1 MMNRLKRIL
10 ALGIAMV
17 LATTY
22 LSGCS
27 AKKDKD
33 GAREAAQGFM
43 EAVKSGSKDGIN
55 LYSSDEVANGEFV
68 GVFDSEAIKEALTAG
83 LAGTNMSGE
92 TQDKLDELCEKF
104 DTMVEEYQITDVAV
118 ADDGS
123 ATAYVTMKTG
133 FPFDATG
140 SEKVHEAVAQALAEY
155 DEQHLEELKTLSD
168 EQGEDAANEKAQND
182 RLMILLDIY
191 EDEIASSEPVTYMLA
206 LTLLKNEETDSWYV
220 SAVQSYDSSIA
231 GTGVPAKQ
239 TDTSATEVS
248 SSEALEKADD

>member
-10 ALGIAMV
+10 ALSIATV
-17 LATTY
+17 IVAAS

-33 GAREAAQGFM
+33 GVTEAAQSFM

-55 LYSSDEVANGEFV
+55 QYSSDEVANGEFV
-68 GVFDSEAIKEALTAG
+68 GVFDSEAIKEAVTAG
-83 LAGTNMSGE
+83 LAGTNMTEE
-92 TQDKLDELCEKF
+92 TQDKLDEICSKF
-104 DTMVEEYQITDVAV
+104 DTLVEEYQITDVTV

-133 FPFDATG
+133 FPYDVTG
-140 SEKVHEAVAQALAEY
+140 SEKVHEAVAQAITEY
-155 DEQHLEELKTLSD
+155 DEQNLEELQTLSD
-168 EQGEDAANEKAQND
+168 EQGEEVANEKAQND

-191 EDEIASSEPVTYMLA
+191 EDEIEASEPVTYMLA

-248 SSEALEKADD
+248 SSEVLEKTDD